1 MRYLTTLTFILFQLV
16 SNGQTNIVSKKLIN
30 LSQIPYWKNISK
42 NDTLIDNY
50 SYLDSLNFYFIKYRS
65 DSLII
70 NGFTIEPKY
79 GVNFPIV
86 ILNRGGNREFG
97 AWTVGSLIEWGSP
110 IARAGYIIIASQYRG
125 NSGSM
130 GKDEFGGKDVND
142 VLNLIPI
149 VKEIPQSDTSRIGMY
164 GWSRGG
170 LMTYIA
176 LTKTTKIKT
185 AIIGGAPTDLI
196 EELERRPEMEKV
208 YEELIPNY
216 TTNKSIELKERS
228 AIFWTNK
235 LCKTTSYLILHGKS
249 DLRVDYSQAVEI
261 EKKLKANHLKTY
273 IKIFDG
279 ADHIL
284 SQNKIEKNRII
295 LEWLK
300 QNL

>member
-1 MRYLTTLTFILFQLV
+1 MRIFITLSFILFQLV
-16 SNGQTNIVSKKLIN
+16 SNGQAKLESKKLIS
-30 LSQIPYWKNISK
+30 LRQIPYWKNISK
-42 NDTLIDNY
+42 NDTLLDT
-50 SYLDSLNFYFIKYRS
+50 YLDSLNFYFIKYRS
-65 DSLII
+65 DSLLI
-70 NGFTIEPKY
+70 NGFTIEPKF
-79 GVNFPIV
+79 GIKSPTV
-86 ILNRGGNREFG
+86 ILNRGGNRDFG

-130 GKDEFGGKDVND
+130 GKDEFGGDDVND

-149 VKEIPQSDTSRIGMY
+149 IKEIPQSDTSRIGMY

-170 LMTYIA
+170 IMNYIV
-176 LTKTTKIKT
+176 LTKTDKIKT

-196 EELERRPEMEKV
+196 KELERRPEMEKV

-216 TTNKSIELKERS
+216 TTNKVIELEKRS
-228 AIFWTNK
+228 AMFWTDK
-235 LCKTTSYLILHGKS
+235 LCKTSTYLILHGKN
-249 DLRVDYSQAVEI
+249 DLRVDYSQAIDI
-261 EKKLKANHLKTY
+261 EKKLRANNLKTS

-279 ADHIL
+279 DDHVL
-284 SQNKIEKNRII
+284 SQNKIEKNRVV

>member
-185 AIIGGAPTDLI
+185 AIIGGTPTDLI

-216 TTNKSIELKERS
+216 STNKSIELIERS

-249 DLRVDYSQAVEI
+249 DLRVDFSQAVKI
-261 EKKLKANHLKTY
+261 EKKLKANHLKTN

-279 ADHIL
+279 ADHVL

>member
-1 MRYLTTLTFILFQLV
+1 MKYLIVITFILFQLGTK
-16 SNGQTNIVSKKLIN
+16 GQTNLVSKKLVDLKN
-30 LSQIPYWKNISK
+30 IPYWKSISK
-42 NDTLIDNY
+42 NDTLIDKY
-50 SYLDSLNFYFIKYRS
+50 SYLDSLNFYFIRYRS

-70 NGFTIEPKY
+70 NGFTIEPKF
-79 GVNFPIV
+79 GIKLPIV

-130 GKDEFGGKDVND
+130 GKDEFGGEDVND

-149 VKEIPQSDTSRIGMY
+149 VKELPQSDTSRIGMY

-170 LMTYIA
+170 IMNYIV

-185 AIIGGAPTDLI
+185 TIIGGAPTDLVK
-196 EELERRPEMEKV
+196 ELERRPEMEKV

-216 TTNKSIELKERS
+216 TSNKSIELEKRS
-228 AIFWTNK
+228 AIFWTDK
-235 LCKTTSYLILHGKS
+235 LCKTTTYLILHGKD
-249 DLRVDYSQAVEI
+249 DLRVDYSQAIDI
-261 EKKLKANHLKTY
+261 EKKLRANQLKTY

-279 ADHIL
+279 ADHVL
-284 SQNKIEKNRII
+284 SQYKLEKDRII